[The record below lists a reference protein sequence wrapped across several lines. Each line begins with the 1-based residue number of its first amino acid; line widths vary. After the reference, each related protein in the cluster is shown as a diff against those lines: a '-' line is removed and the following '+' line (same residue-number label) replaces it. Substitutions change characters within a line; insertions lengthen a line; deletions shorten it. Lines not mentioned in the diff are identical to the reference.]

1 MEERSRSSRQ
11 TVAVRAYS
19 PDQHPILVLELES
32 GELCV
37 AYYETGYDL
46 GRAKRVDGEWLEDN
60 AIGRH
65 SFVEVSPPRTL
76 GADELRDYAGRE
88 LGA

>member
-1 MEERSRSSRQ
+1 MEESLQQ
-11 TVAVRAYS
+11 TVTVRAYS
-19 PDQHPILVLELES
+19 PDAHPVIVLERAS
-32 GELCV
+32 GQLCA

-46 GRAKRVDGEWLEDN
+46 ELTKPVSEEWLRDN

-65 SFVEVSPPRTL
+65 SFVAVDPPHSL
-76 GADELRDYAGRE
+76 NAAELRDYAGRE